1 MRLDKY
7 LHDMGFGS
15 RREIDALIKR
25 RAVTVDGEV
34 AKKSAMSVHEASVVV
49 VSGEEVTYQEHVW
62 LMMNK
67 PKDTITAVS
76 DKTSATVMDYL
87 PERFARMKVVP
98 VGRLDKDTTGLLL
111 FTNDGQMAHKLTSP
125 KHEVAKTYD
134 IIYEESLCDDAE
146 VRIEEGLDLG
156 DFTSAPARLE
166 RLGEGRARLAIRE
179 GKFHQVKRMMHEVGA
194 VVVGL
199 HRISI
204 GNLTLD
210 ASLAEGAWRTLTAE
224 EIEGL
229 TK

>member
-1 MRLDKY
+1 MRL
-7 LHDMGFGS
+7 
-15 RREIDALIKR
+15 
-25 RAVTVDGEV
+25 
-34 AKKSAMSVHEASVVV
+34 
-49 VSGEEVTYQEHVW
+49 
-62 LMMNK
+62 
-67 PKDTITAVS
+67 
-76 DKTSATVMDYL
+76 
-87 PERFARMKVVP
+87 
-98 VGRLDKDTTGLLL
+98 
-111 FTNDGQMAHKLTSP
+111 
-125 KHEVAKTYD
+125 
-134 IIYEESLCDDAE
+134 
-146 VRIEEGLDLG
+146 EEGLDLG

-210 ASLAEGAWRTLTAE
+210 ASLAEGAWRALTAE